1 MSEQLNIIARIVPK
15 PAYYQAAREAIC
27 GIVKQT
33 RAEPGCIE
41 FRVNESPSSGAIYL
55 YEEWRDEAAFHLH
68 HTQPYTLAVMA
79 AYAEWL
85 DEAPEI
91 IHLRPVA

>member
-15 PAYYQAAREAIC
+15 AAFYQAARNAIC

-41 FRVNESPSSGAIYL
+41 FRVNECPSTGAIYL
-55 YEEWRDEAAFHLH
+55 YEEWRDEAAFNFH
-68 HTQPYTLAVMA
+68 HCQNYTRAVMA

-85 DEAPEI
+85 AEVPDI
-91 IHLRPVA
+91 IHLRVAA